1 MAIKLP
7 NFIKYKYVMMLP
19 AVQILC
25 LRRLEPYTIAA
36 TSIRPPPLTESKST
50 QKIGWDN
57 VLFILVLGVLA
68 R

>member
-1 MAIKLP
+1 MAIKLS

-36 TSIRPPPLTESKST
+36 TWIRPPPLTESESA
-50 QKIGWDN
+50 QKIGLDS
-57 VLFILVLGVLA
+57 VLFIMVLGVLA